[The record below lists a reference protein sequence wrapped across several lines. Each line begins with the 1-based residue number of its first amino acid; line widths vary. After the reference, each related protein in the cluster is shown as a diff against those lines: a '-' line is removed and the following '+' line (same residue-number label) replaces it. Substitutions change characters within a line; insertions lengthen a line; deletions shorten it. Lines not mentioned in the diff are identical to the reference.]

1 MRSLY
6 WKIFISFWLATI
18 LIIFTTAWVISHIV
32 QKSSLPAQEQLFMDS
47 YANAA
52 VATYESGRQTAL
64 LKWLNKIGISRHM
77 SIYLL
82 SSSGEIIGTHAV
94 PENVK
99 KVAENLLQDQLSEGI
114 LKSGK
119 LIVSHEI
126 LSTSGKFY
134 RLAAVSEKPIYHFVG
149 VPWAGLAIRLIL
161 ATFIS
166 GLICYLLSRY
176 LTQPLRSLGM
186 AAKSIATG
194 KLNTR
199 VGPLRGHYNDEIAQL
214 SNEFD
219 RMAEQLET
227 LITSKERLL
236 QDISHELRS
245 PLARLQIAIELGRNK
260 TKGLADT
267 EFNRMELECARLNAL
282 ITEVL
287 DFARLEKSTTD
298 LNLSKVDLSALLH
311 NIIRDANYEV
321 GEETPRVNAG
331 VIEPCSLLLDERL
344 IHRAIEN
351 VVRNALHY
359 SPATEQVVVSL
370 KHDETKE
377 HIYIDISDKGPGV
390 PKDQLDKIFS
400 PFYRV
405 DTSRT
410 KKTGGYGLGLAIA
423 ARSIY
428 LHHGEIMAL
437 NNPDGGLLVRI
448 ILDSKSDIKTE
459 ISELNSVM
467 ANTSTYNV
475 KVKN

>member
-1 MRSLY
+1 MDLDICLMRSLY

-18 LIIFTTAWVISHIV
+18 LIIFTTAWIISHIV
-32 QKSSLPAQEQLFMDS
+32 HKSSLPAQEQLFMDS

-52 VATYESGRQTAL
+52 VATYESGQQSAL

-82 SSSGEIIGTHAV
+82 TSTGEIIGTHVA

-149 VPWAGLAIRLIL
+149 VPWAGLTIRLIL
-161 ATFIS
+161 AIFIS

-186 AAKSIATG
+186 AAKSIAKG

-199 VGPLRGHYNDEIAQL
+199 VGHLKGHNKDEIAQL
-214 SNEFD
+214 SAEFD
-219 RMAEQLET
+219 RMAEQVET
-227 LITSKERLL
+227 LVKSKERLL

-245 PLARLQIAIELGRNK
+245 PLARLQIAIELGRKK
-260 TKGLADT
+260 TNHLADG
-267 EFNRMELECARLNAL
+267 EFNRMELECSRLNAL
-282 ITEVL
+282 ITEIL
-287 DFARLEKSTTD
+287 DFARLKRSTTD
-298 LNLSKVDLSALLH
+298 LDFNKVELSTLLL
-311 NIIRDANYEV
+311 NIINDANFEF
-321 GEETPRVNAG
+321 GNELPRVKAG
-331 VIEPCSLLLDERL
+331 IIESCHILIDERL

-359 SPATEQVVVSL
+359 SPTTEQVTVSL
-370 KHDETKE
+370 KHNETQE
-377 HIYIDISDKGPGV
+377 YIYIDISDKGPGV
-390 PKDQLDKIFS
+390 PEDQLNRIFN

-423 ARSIY
+423 ARAIQ
-428 LHHGEIMAL
+428 LHHGEIIAS

-448 ILDSKSDIKTE
+448 ILGSCNQES
-459 ISELNSVM
+459 
-467 ANTSTYNV
+467 
-475 KVKN
+475 

>member
-82 SSSGEIIGTHAV
+82 SSTGEIIGTQAA

-99 KVAENLLQDQLSEGI
+99 EVAENLLQDQLSEGI

-134 RLAAVSEKPIYHFVG
+134 RLAAVSEKPISHFVD

-161 ATFIS
+161 AIFIS

-199 VGPLRGHYNDEIAQL
+199 VGHLRGHYNDEIAQL
-214 SNEFD
+214 SHEFD

-227 LITSKERLL
+227 LINSKERLL

-260 TKGLADT
+260 THGLADT
-267 EFNRMELECARLNAL
+267 EFNRMELECSRLNAL

-298 LNLSKVDLSALLH
+298 LNLTNVELSTLLF

-331 VIEPCSLLLDERL
+331 VIEPCFLLIDERL

-359 SPATEQVVVSL
+359 SPATEQVIVSL

-377 HIYIDISDKGPGV
+377 HIYIDIKDKGPGV
-390 PKDQLDKIFS
+390 PKDQLGRIFS

-423 ARSIY
+423 ARAIQ

-437 NNPDGGLLVRI
+437 NNPDGGLLVRV
-448 ILDSKSDIKTE
+448 ILHSTPE
-459 ISELNSVM
+459 INAELSEPNLVM
-467 ANTSTYNV
+467 DNT
-475 KVKN
+475 

>member
-18 LIIFTTAWVISHIV
+18 LIIFTTAWIISHIV
-32 QKSSLPAQEQLFMDS
+32 HKSSLPAQEQLFMDS

-52 VATYESGRQTAL
+52 VATYESGQQAAL

-82 SSSGEIIGTHAV
+82 TSTGEIIGTHVA

-134 RLAAVSEKPIYHFVG
+134 RLAAVSEQPIYHFVG

-161 ATFIS
+161 AIFIS

-186 AAKSIATG
+186 AAKSIAKG

-199 VGPLRGHYNDEIAQL
+199 VGHLRGHNKDEIAQL
-214 SNEFD
+214 SAEFD
-219 RMAEQLET
+219 RMAEQVET
-227 LITSKERLL
+227 LVKSKERLL
-236 QDISHELRS
+236 QDISHELRF
-245 PLARLQIAIELGRNK
+245 PLARLQIAIELGRKK
-260 TKGLADT
+260 TNHLADG
-267 EFNRMELECARLNAL
+267 EFNRMELECSRLNAL
-282 ITEVL
+282 ITEIL

-298 LNLSKVDLSALLH
+298 LNCNEVDLSTLLL
-311 NIIRDANYEV
+311 NIINDANFEF
-321 GEETPRVNAG
+321 GNELPRVKAG
-331 VIEPCSLLLDERL
+331 VIEPCQLFLDERL

-359 SPATEQVVVSL
+359 SPATEQVTVSL
-370 KHDETKE
+370 TRDKTQE
-377 HIYIDISDKGPGV
+377 HIYIDITDKGPGV
-390 PKDQLDKIFS
+390 PEDQLNRIFN

-405 DTSRT
+405 DTSRA

-423 ARSIY
+423 ARAIQ
-428 LHHGEIMAL
+428 LHQGEIVAS
-437 NNPDGGLLVRI
+437 NNPDCGLLVRI
-448 ILDSKSDIKTE
+448 K
-459 ISELNSVM
+459 LNSS
-467 ANTSTYNV
+467 NPE
-475 KVKN
+475 K

>member
-6 WKIFISFWLATI
+6 WKIFVSFWLATV
-18 LIIFTTAWVISHIV
+18 LIIITTAWVISHV
-32 QKSSLPAQEQLFMDS
+32 AQKSSLPAQEQLFMDS

-52 VATYESGRQTAL
+52 VATFESGEHAAL

-77 SIYLL
+77 TLFLI
-82 SSSGEIIGTHAV
+82 SSTGEIISTEAP

-99 KVAENLLQDQLSEGI
+99 VVAENLLKDQLSEGI

-134 RLAAVSEKPIYHFVG
+134 RLAAVSEKPISHFVG
-149 VPWAGLAIRLIL
+149 IPWAGLALRLIL

-186 AAKSIATG
+186 AAKSIAKG
-194 KLNTR
+194 QLNTR
-199 VGPLRGHYNDEIAQL
+199 VGQLKGHHKDEIAEL
-214 SNEFD
+214 SDEFD
-219 RMAEQLET
+219 RMAEKIEALVN
-227 LITSKERLL
+227 SKERLL

-260 TKGLADT
+260 THQLAET
-267 EFNRMELECARLNAL
+267 EFKRMELECLRLNAL

-287 DFARLEKSTTD
+287 DFARLDKSTTE
-298 LNLSKVDLSALLH
+298 LHPSLVDIPALLQS
-311 NIIRDANYEV
+311 IVQDANYECNH
-321 GEETPRVNAG
+321 EIARVHT
-331 VIEPCSLLLDERL
+331 EQLDPCQLLVDHRL

-351 VVRNALHY
+351 IVRNALRY
-359 SPATEQVVVSL
+359 SPDTEQIRVSL
-370 KHDETKE
+370 RYDANKE
-377 HIYIDISDKGPGV
+377 HVSIEISDKGPGV
-390 PKDQLDKIFS
+390 PEEQLEKIFN

-405 DTSRT
+405 DTARE

-423 ARSIY
+423 LRAVQLHQGSIAA
-428 LHHGEIMAL
+428 E

-448 ILDSKSDIKTE
+448 KLKTQEAKSD
-459 ISELNSVM
+459 SS
-467 ANTSTYNV
+467 TS
-475 KVKN
+475 

>member
-6 WKIFISFWLATI
+6 WKIFISFWLAII
-18 LIIFTTAWVISHIV
+18 LIIFTTAWIISHIV
-32 QKSSLPAQEQLFMDS
+32 HKSSLPAQEQLFMDS

-52 VATYESGRQTAL
+52 VATYESGQQAAL

-82 SSSGEIIGTHAV
+82 TSTGEIIGTHVA
-94 PENVK
+94 PDNVK

-149 VPWAGLAIRLIL
+149 VPWAGLTIRLIL
-161 ATFIS
+161 AIFIS

-186 AAKSIATG
+186 AAKSIAKG
-194 KLNTR
+194 QLNTR
-199 VGPLRGHYNDEIAQL
+199 VGHLRGHNKDEIAQL
-214 SNEFD
+214 SAEFD
-219 RMAEQLET
+219 RMAEQVET
-227 LITSKERLL
+227 LVKSKERLL

-245 PLARLQIAIELGRNK
+245 PLARLQIALELGRKK
-260 TKGLADT
+260 TNHLADG
-267 EFNRMELECARLNAL
+267 EFNRMELECSRLNVL
-282 ITEVL
+282 ITEIL

-298 LNLSKVDLSALLH
+298 LNFNEVDLSTLLL
-311 NIIRDANYEV
+311 NIINDANFEF
-321 GEETPRVNAG
+321 GNEFPRVKAG
-331 VIEPCSLLLDERL
+331 VIEPCHLLLDERL

-359 SPATEQVVVSL
+359 SPATEQVTVSL
-370 KHDETKE
+370 KRSETLE
-377 HIYIDISDKGPGV
+377 HICIDISDKGPGV
-390 PKDQLDKIFS
+390 PEDQLNRIFN

-423 ARSIY
+423 ARAIQ
-428 LHHGEIMAL
+428 LHHGEIVAS
-437 NNPDGGLLVRI
+437 NNPDRGLLVRI
-448 ILDSKSDIKTE
+448 IL
-459 ISELNSVM
+459 SVC
-467 ANTSTYNV
+467 NQET
-475 KVKN
+475 

>member
-6 WKIFISFWLATI
+6 WKIFISFWLAII
-18 LIIFTTAWVISHIV
+18 LIIFTTAWIISHIV
-32 QKSSLPAQEQLFMDS
+32 HKSSLPAQEQLFMDS

-52 VATYESGRQTAL
+52 VATYESGQQAAL

-82 SSSGEIIGTHAV
+82 TSTGEIIGTHAA

-114 LKSGK
+114 LKSEK

-149 VPWAGLAIRLIL
+149 VPWAGLTIRLIL
-161 ATFIS
+161 AIFIS

-186 AAKSIATG
+186 AAKSIAKG
-194 KLNTR
+194 QLNTR
-199 VGPLRGHYNDEIAQL
+199 VGHLRGHNKDEIAQL
-214 SNEFD
+214 SAEFD
-219 RMAEQLET
+219 RMAEQVET
-227 LITSKERLL
+227 LVKSKERLL

-245 PLARLQIAIELGRNK
+245 PLARLQIALELGRKK
-260 TKGLADT
+260 TNHLADG
-267 EFNRMELECARLNAL
+267 EFNRMELECSRLNVL
-282 ITEVL
+282 ITEIL

-298 LNLSKVDLSALLH
+298 LNFNEVDLTALLL
-311 NIIRDANYEV
+311 NIINDANFEF
-321 GEETPRVNAG
+321 GNEFPRVIAG
-331 VIEPCSLLLDERL
+331 VIEPCHLFLDERL

-359 SPATEQVVVSL
+359 SPATEQVTVSL
-370 KHDETKE
+370 KRSETLE

-390 PKDQLDKIFS
+390 PADQLNRIFN

-423 ARSIY
+423 SRAIQ
-428 LHHGEIMAL
+428 LHHGEIVAS
-437 NNPDGGLLVRI
+437 NNPDRGLLVRI
-448 ILDSKSDIKTE
+448 IL
-459 ISELNSVM
+459 
-467 ANTSTYNV
+467 STCHQET
-475 KVKN
+475 

>member
-18 LIIFTTAWVISHIV
+18 LIIFTTAWIISHIV
-32 QKSSLPAQEQLFMDS
+32 HKSSLPAQEQLFMDS

-52 VATYESGRQTAL
+52 VATYESGQQAAL

-82 SSSGEIIGTHAV
+82 TSTGEIIGTHVA

-134 RLAAVSEKPIYHFVG
+134 RLAAVSEQPIYHFVG

-161 ATFIS
+161 AIFIS

-186 AAKSIATG
+186 AAKSIAKG

-199 VGPLRGHYNDEIAQL
+199 VGHLRGHNKDEIAQL
-214 SNEFD
+214 SAEFD
-219 RMAEQLET
+219 RMAEQVET
-227 LITSKERLL
+227 LVKSKERLL

-245 PLARLQIAIELGRNK
+245 PLARLQIAIELGRKK
-260 TKGLADT
+260 TNHLADG
-267 EFNRMELECARLNAL
+267 EFNRMELECSRLNAL
-282 ITEVL
+282 ITEIL

-298 LNLSKVDLSALLH
+298 LNCNEVDLSTLLL
-311 NIIRDANYEV
+311 NIINDANFEF
-321 GEETPRVNAG
+321 GNELPRVKAG
-331 VIEPCSLLLDERL
+331 VIEPCQLFLDERL

-359 SPATEQVVVSL
+359 SPATEQVTVSL
-370 KHDETKE
+370 TRDKTQE
-377 HIYIDISDKGPGV
+377 HIYIDITDKGPGV
-390 PKDQLDKIFS
+390 PEDQLNRIFN

-405 DTSRT
+405 DTSRA

-423 ARSIY
+423 ARAIQ
-428 LHHGEIMAL
+428 LHQGEIVAS
-437 NNPDGGLLVRI
+437 NNPDCGLLVRI
-448 ILDSKSDIKTE
+448 K
-459 ISELNSVM
+459 LNSS
-467 ANTSTYNV
+467 NPE
-475 KVKN
+475 K

>member
-6 WKIFISFWLATI
+6 WKIFLSFWLATI
-18 LIIFTTAWVISHIV
+18 LIIITTAWVISHV
-32 QKSSLPAQEQLFMDS
+32 AQKSSLPAQEQLFMDS

-52 VATYESGRQTAL
+52 VATFESGEHTAL

-77 SIYLL
+77 TMFLI
-82 SSSGEIIGTHAV
+82 SSTGEIIGTEAP

-99 KVAENLLQDQLSEGI
+99 KVAENLLKDQLSEGI

-134 RLAAVSEKPIYHFVG
+134 RLAAVSEKPISHFVG
-149 VPWAGLAIRLIL
+149 IPWAGLAIRLIL

-176 LTQPLRSLGM
+176 LTLPLRSLGM
-186 AAKSIATG
+186 AAKSIAKG
-194 KLNTR
+194 QLNTR
-199 VGPLRGHYNDEIAQL
+199 VGQLKGHHKDEIAQL
-214 SNEFD
+214 SDEFD
-219 RMAEQLET
+219 RMAEQLEA
-227 LITSKERLL
+227 LVNSKERLL

-260 TKGLADT
+260 TNQLAET
-267 EFNRMELECARLNAL
+267 EFNRMELECSRLNAL

-287 DFARLEKSTTD
+287 DFARLDKSTTE
-298 LNLSKVDLSALLH
+298 LHLSLVDMPALLKSVVQ
-311 NIIRDANYEV
+311 DANYECNH
-321 GEETPRVNAG
+321 ETNRVIAESL
-331 VIEPCSLLLDERL
+331 EPCQLFVDQRL

-351 VVRNALHY
+351 IVRNALHY
-359 SPATEQVVVSL
+359 TPDTEQIRVSL
-370 KHDETKE
+370 YHDENKE
-377 HIYIDISDKGPGV
+377 WVYIDISDKGPGV
-390 PKDQLDKIFS
+390 PEEQLEKIFN

-405 DTSRT
+405 DTARE

-423 ARSIY
+423 FRAIQ
-428 LHHGEIMAL
+428 LHQGNISAE

-448 ILDSKSDIKTE
+448 KLKA
-459 ISELNSVM
+459 NSI
-467 ANTSTYNV
+467 N
-475 KVKN
+475 